1 MIYLA
6 VEGCGYRYTAMSK
19 IDKDPRALYNE
30 ELHRQWRDARSDWDT
45 ESRKDIDFYLG
56 NHFSAE
62 ESDELSQRN
71 QADIPMD
78 RISSAIE
85 KFKAVL
91 TSRAPAF
98 TITPREDSDVQVATL
113 WRTIIGYIWQISDGD
128 SQIKQ
133 AIHDYATTGIGYLYA
148 YIDGQS
154 DFGRGDVKFT
164 YIDPFRVYTSP
175 SSRDRWFSDS
185 DGIILSTILTGE
197 QVLNLY
203 PELGDQTD
211 PETGE
216 VIPGIINDISGFSY
230 DDEDYPASQNKN
242 SITAFTPSD
251 VKDKDYFEVKK
262 YQILERFY
270 KVKVPFYRL
279 IDIQSQEESILS
291 PDEYMEFAE
300 QNAEV
305 LESGAFQVVE
315 VLQNRVKVCAT
326 LGEIV
331 LYESIL
337 NTDEYPI
344 VPLPNVWTGTPYPK
358 SDVSRA
364 RPMQRLL
371 NKLWSLALSHAQAS
385 AGLKLLVPL
394 GSVDDVGQLEKDWAN
409 PNAVI
414 EVDSSQGEPHYPA
427 PQPLAGE
434 FYKLIQ
440 QSEFY
445 IDFIFGLPEMMHGFA
460 EKAPE
465 TVKGTE
471 RMIALGTERP
481 KSKLR
486 DIEFSMNRLGKIIYN
501 LSKGHYTFQK
511 IFRLAQPNN
520 NITEV
525 MANYYTDV
533 SGAVLDMKKDR
544 HFLDQHDIRI
554 EPGST
559 MPSNKWAELNVYLEA
574 YQMGIVDKFE
584 VLKKNPEIFDKEG
597 ILMRTDEKQQM
608 MQQIQALEEQ
618 LKTLQGDL
626 QTAQRESVSDRKKVE
641 VEKFK
646 SRLAEVSS
654 DAKADRRVQRNKLE
668 NEVKL
673 EVEKLARDLE
683 RGSNEVG
690 STPQD

>member
-1 MIYLA
+1 M
-6 VEGCGYRYTAMSK
+6 
-19 IDKDPRALYNE
+19 DQDPRALQNE
-30 ELHRQWRDARSDWDT
+30 ELYRQWRDARSEWDT
-45 ESRKDIDFYLG
+45 EARKDIDFYLG
-56 NHFSAE
+56 NHFTND
-62 ESDELSQRN
+62 ESDELAQRN

-78 RISSAIE
+78 RVSSAIE

-91 TSRAPAF
+91 TSRPPAF
-98 TITPREDSDVQVATL
+98 TITPREDSDVQVANL
-113 WRTIIGYIWQISDGD
+113 WRSIMGYVWEKSDGD
-128 SQIKQ
+128 WQMKQ
-133 AIHDYATTGIGYLYA
+133 AIQDYAVTGMGYLYA
-148 YIDGQS
+148 YIDGES

-164 YIDPFRVYTSP
+164 YLDPFRVYASP

-185 DGIILSTILTGE
+185 DGLILSTILTGE
-197 QVLNLY
+197 QVVNLY
-203 PELGDQTD
+203 PELNDRVD

-216 VIPGIINDISGFSY
+216 EIPGLIREISGFTY
-230 DDEDYPASQNKN
+230 DEEDYPSSQNRN
-242 SITAFTPSD
+242 SMNVFTPAE

-270 KVKVPFYRL
+270 KIKVPYYRI
-279 IDIQSQEESILS
+279 IDMQSQEEDILS
-291 PDEYMEFAE
+291 QEEYLKFASE
-300 QNAEV
+300 NAEAF
-305 LESGAFQVVE
+305 EIGAFTAIE
-315 VLQNRVKVCAT
+315 VLQTRVKVCAS
-326 LGEIV
+326 LGEVV
-331 LYESIL
+331 LYEQIL

-344 VPLPNVWTGTPYPK
+344 VPLPNIWTSTPYPK

-394 GSVDDVGQLEKDWAN
+394 GSVDDIDQLEKDWAN

-434 FYKLIQ
+434 FYRLIQ

-460 EKAPE
+460 DKAPE
-465 TVKGTE
+465 TVRATE
-471 RMIALGTERP
+471 RMIALGSERP

-486 DIEFSMNRLGKIIYN
+486 DIEFSINKLGKVIYN
-501 LSKGHYTFQK
+501 LSKGHYTYKK

-525 MANYYTDV
+525 MANFYTDV
-533 SGAVLDMKKDR
+533 SGAVLDLKKDR
-544 HFLDQHDIRI
+544 HILDQHDIRI

-559 MPSNKWAELNVYLEA
+559 MPSNKYAELSVYLEA
-574 YQMGIVDKFE
+574 FQMGIVDRYE

-597 ILMRTDEKQQM
+597 IMRRTEEKQL
-608 MQQIQALEEQ
+608 MQQQMQAMSEQ
-618 LKTLQGDL
+618 IKNLQGDL
-626 QTAQRESVSDRKKVE
+626 QTAQRESVSDRKRVE

-646 SRLAEVSS
+646 SRLNEVNSES
-654 DAKADRRVQRNKLE
+654 KADRRVQRSKLE

-673 EVEKLARDLE
+673 EVEKLANNLKDVQR
-683 RGSNEVG
+683 EVS
-690 STPQD
+690 STPKA

>member
-1 MIYLA
+1 M
-6 VEGCGYRYTAMSK
+6 
-19 IDKDPRALYNE
+19 DKDPRALYNE

-45 ESRKDIDFYLG
+45 HARTDIDFYLG
-56 NHFSAE
+56 NHFTQD
-62 ESDELSQRN
+62 ESDELAQRN

-78 RISSAIE
+78 RTSAAIE

-98 TITPREDSDVQVATL
+98 TVTPREDSDVKVATV
-113 WRTIIGYIWQISDGD
+113 WRTILGYVWQNSDGD
-128 SQIKQ
+128 SQMKQ
-133 AIHDYATTGIGYLYA
+133 AIHDYATTGMGYLYA
-148 YIDGQS
+148 YTDGES

-164 YIDPFRVYTSP
+164 YIDPFRVYVSP

-185 DGIILSTILTGE
+185 DGMILSTILTGE

-203 PELGDQTD
+203 PELGDRLD
-211 PETGE
+211 PMTGE
-216 VIPGIINDISGFSY
+216 EIPGIINELSGFSY
-230 DDEDYPASQNKN
+230 NDEDYPSSQNKN
-242 SITAFTPSD
+242 SMNTFTPAE
-251 VKDKDYFEVKK
+251 VKDKDYSEVKK

-270 KVKVPFYRL
+270 KVKVPFYRV
-279 IDIQSQEESILS
+279 IDMQTQEEDILSQE
-291 PDEYMEFAE
+291 DYMSFA
-300 QNAEV
+300 QKNSEV
-305 LESGAFQVVE
+305 IEAGMFTVIE
-315 VLQNRVKVCAT
+315 VYQNRVKVCAT

-331 LYESIL
+331 LYENIL

-344 VPLPNVWTGTPYPK
+344 IPLPNVWTGTPYPK
-358 SDVSRA
+358 SDISRA

-394 GSVDDVGQLEKDWAN
+394 GSVDDVSQLEQDWAN

-414 EVDSSQGEPHYPA
+414 EIDSSQGEPHYPA

-434 FYKLIQ
+434 FYRLIQ

-445 IDFIFGLPEMMHGFA
+445 IDFIFGMPEMMHGFSD
-460 EKAPE
+460 KAPD

-471 RMIALGTERP
+471 RMIALGSERP

-486 DIEFSMNRLGKIIYN
+486 DIEFSMNRLGKVLYN
-501 LSKGHYTFQK
+501 LSKGHYTYK
-511 IFRLAQPNN
+511 KMFRLVQPNN
-520 NITEV
+520 DNTEM
-525 MANYYTDV
+525 MAEFYTDMA
-533 SGAVLDMKKDR
+533 STVLDVKKEK
-544 HFLDQHDIRI
+544 HLIDQHDVRI

-559 MPSNKWAELNVYLEA
+559 MPSNKWAELSVYLEA
-574 YQMGIVDKFE
+574 YQMGIVDKYE

-597 ILMRTDEKQQM
+597 IMRRTDEKQQM
-608 MQQIQALEEQ
+608 MSQVAGLEEQ

-626 QTAQRESVSDRKKVE
+626 QTAQRESVTDRKRVE

-646 SRLAEVSS
+646 TKLSEVNT

-668 NEVKL
+668 TEVKL

-683 RGSNEVG
+683 RGAQQAG
-690 STPQD
+690 STRNT

>member
-1 MIYLA
+1 M
-6 VEGCGYRYTAMSK
+6 
-19 IDKDPRALYNE
+19 DQDPRALQNE
-30 ELHRQWRDARSDWDT
+30 ELYRQWRDARSDWDT
-45 ESRKDIDFYLG
+45 EARKDIDFYLG
-56 NHFSAE
+56 NHFTND

-78 RISSAIE
+78 RVSAAIE

-91 TSRAPAF
+91 TSRPPAF

-113 WRTIIGYIWQISDGD
+113 WRTIMGYVWQKSDGD
-128 SQIKQ
+128 WQMKQ
-133 AIHDYATTGIGYLYA
+133 AIQDYATTGMGYLYA
-148 YIDGQS
+148 YIDRES

-164 YIDPFRVYTSP
+164 YLDPFRVYASP

-185 DGIILSTILTGE
+185 DGLILSTILTGE
-197 QVLNLY
+197 QVVNLY
-203 PELGDQTD
+203 PELDDSVD

-216 VIPGIINDISGFSY
+216 EIPGIIREISGFTY
-230 DDEDYPASQNKN
+230 DEEDYPSSQNRN
-242 SITAFTPSD
+242 SMNVFTPAE
-251 VKDKDYFEVKK
+251 VKDKDYFQVKK

-270 KVKVPFYRL
+270 KIKVPFYRI
-279 IDIQSQEESILS
+279 IDMQNQEEEILSQEEYARFVS
-291 PDEYMEFAE
+291 E
-300 QNAEV
+300 NAEAI
-305 LESGAFQVVE
+305 EIGAYTAIE
-315 VLQNRVKVCAT
+315 VLQTRIKVCAT
-326 LGEIV
+326 LGEVV
-331 LYESIL
+331 LYEQVL
-337 NTDEYPI
+337 NTEEYPI
-344 VPLPNVWTGTPYPK
+344 VPLPNIWTGTPYPK

-394 GSVDDVGQLEKDWAN
+394 GSVDDIDQLEKDWAN

-434 FYKLIQ
+434 FYRLIQ

-460 EKAPE
+460 DKAPE
-465 TVKGTE
+465 THKATE
-471 RMIALGTERP
+471 RMIALGSERP

-486 DIEFSMNRLGKIIYN
+486 DVEFSINKLGKVLYN
-501 LSKGHYTFQK
+501 LSKGHYTYKK

-525 MANYYTDV
+525 MANFYTDV
-533 SGAVLDMKKDR
+533 SGAILDLKKDR
-544 HFLDQHDIRI
+544 HILDQHDIRI
-554 EPGST
+554 ESGST
-559 MPSNKWAELNVYLEA
+559 MPSSKYAELAVYLEA
-574 YQMGIVDKFE
+574 FQMGIVDRYE

-597 ILMRTDEKQQM
+597 IMRRTEEKQL
-608 MQQIQALEEQ
+608 MQQQMQAMSEQ
-618 LKTLQGDL
+618 IKNLQGDL
-626 QTAQRESVSDRKKVE
+626 QTAQRESVSDRKRVE

-646 SRLAEVSS
+646 SRLNEVNSES
-654 DAKADRRVQRNKLE
+654 KADRRVQRSKLE

-673 EVEKLARDLE
+673 EVEKLANNLKDVQR
-683 RGSNEVG
+683 EVS
-690 STPQD
+690 STPKA

>member
-1 MIYLA
+1 M
-6 VEGCGYRYTAMSK
+6 
-19 IDKDPRALYNE
+19 DKDPRASYNE
-30 ELHRQWRDARSDWDT
+30 ELYRQWRDSRSDWDT
-45 ESRKDIDFYLG
+45 EARKDIDFYLG
-56 NHFSAE
+56 NHFSQD

-78 RISSAIE
+78 RISAAIE

-91 TSRAPAF
+91 TSRPPAF

-113 WRTIIGYIWQISDGD
+113 WRTVMGYVWQNSDGD
-128 SQIKQ
+128 WQMKQ
-133 AIHDYATTGIGYLYA
+133 AIQDYATTGMGYLYA
-148 YIDGQS
+148 YIDSES

-164 YIDPFRVYTSP
+164 YVDPFRVYASP
-175 SSRDRWFSDS
+175 SSRDRWFGDS

-197 QVLNLY
+197 QAVNLY
-203 PELGDQTD
+203 PELADKQD
-211 PETGE
+211 PLTGE
-216 VIPGIINDISGFSY
+216 VIPGIINDISGFTY
-230 DDEDYPASQNKN
+230 DEEDYPSSQNKN
-242 SITAFTPSD
+242 SMVVFTPAD
-251 VKDKDYFEVKK
+251 VKDKDYYQVKK
-262 YQILERFY
+262 YQVLERFY
-270 KVKVPFYRL
+270 KVKVPYYRV
-279 IDIQSQEESILS
+279 IDMQTQDEDILSQEEYAKFYQENTEAFEI
-291 PDEYMEFAE
+291 
-300 QNAEV
+300 
-305 LESGAFQVVE
+305 GAFTAIE
-315 VLQNRVKVCAT
+315 VLQTRVKVCASM
-326 LGEIV
+326 GEVV
-331 LYESIL
+331 LYEQIL

-344 VPLPNVWTGTPYPK
+344 IPLPNIWTGTPYPK

-394 GSVDDVGQLEKDWAN
+394 GSVDDIDQLEKDWAN

-434 FYKLIQ
+434 FYRLIQ

-465 TVKGTE
+465 TMRATE
-471 RMIALGTERP
+471 RMIALGSERP

-486 DIEFSMNRLGKIIYN
+486 DIEFSINKLGKVLYN
-501 LSKGHYTFQK
+501 LSKGHYTYKK

-525 MANYYTDV
+525 MANFYTDV
-533 SGAVLDMKKDR
+533 SQAILDLKKER
-544 HFLDQHDIRI
+544 HMLDQHDVRI

-559 MPSNKWAELNVYLEA
+559 MPSSKYAELAVYLEA
-574 YQMGIVDKFE
+574 FQMGIVDRYE
-584 VLKKNPEIFDKEG
+584 VLKKNPELFDKEG
-597 ILMRTDEKQQM
+597 IMRRTEERQLMQ
-608 MQQIQALEEQ
+608 QQIQAMEAQ
-618 LKTLQGDL
+618 IKNLQGDL
-626 QTAQRESVSDRKKVE
+626 QTAQRESVSDRKRVE

-646 SRLAEVSS
+646 SRLSEINSES
-654 DAKADRRVQRNKLE
+654 KADRRVQRGKLE

-673 EVEKLARDLE
+673 EVEKLANNLKDVQRKVSSAPE
-683 RGSNEVG
+683 A
-690 STPQD
+690 

>member
-1 MIYLA
+1 L
-6 VEGCGYRYTAMSK
+6 SK

-133 AIHDYATTGIGYLYA
+133 AIHDYATTGVGYLYA

-242 SITAFTPSD
+242 SMTAFTPSD

-305 LESGAFQVVE
+305 LENGAFQVVE

-331 LYESIL
+331 LYESVL

-525 MANYYTDV
+525 MANYYTDI

-646 SRLAEVSS
+646 SRLSEVSS

-683 RGSNEVG
+683 KGSNEVS

>member
-1 MIYLA
+1 M
-6 VEGCGYRYTAMSK
+6 
-19 IDKDPRALYNE
+19 DQDPRALQNE
-30 ELHRQWRDARSDWDT
+30 ELYRQWRDARSEWDT
-45 ESRKDIDFYLG
+45 EARKDIDFYLG
-56 NHFSAE
+56 NHFTND
-62 ESDELSQRN
+62 ESDELAQRN

-78 RISSAIE
+78 RVSSAIE

-91 TSRAPAF
+91 TSRPPAF
-98 TITPREDSDVQVATL
+98 TITPREDSDVQVANL
-113 WRTIIGYIWQISDGD
+113 WRSIMGYVWEKSDGD
-128 SQIKQ
+128 WQMKQ
-133 AIHDYATTGIGYLYA
+133 AIQDYAVTGMGYLYA
-148 YIDGQS
+148 YIDGES

-164 YIDPFRVYTSP
+164 YLDPFRVYASP

-185 DGIILSTILTGE
+185 DGLILSTILTGE
-197 QVLNLY
+197 QVVNLY
-203 PELGDQTD
+203 PELNDSID

-216 VIPGIINDISGFSY
+216 EIPGLIREISGFTY
-230 DDEDYPASQNKN
+230 DEEDYPSSQNRN
-242 SITAFTPSD
+242 SMNVFTPAE

-270 KVKVPFYRL
+270 KIKVPYYRI
-279 IDIQSQEESILS
+279 IDMQSQEEDILS
-291 PDEYMEFAE
+291 QEEYLKFASE
-300 QNAEV
+300 NAEAF
-305 LESGAFQVVE
+305 EIGAFTAIE
-315 VLQNRVKVCAT
+315 VLQTRVKVCAS
-326 LGEIV
+326 LGEVV
-331 LYESIL
+331 LYEQIL

-344 VPLPNVWTGTPYPK
+344 VPLPNIWTSTPYPK

-394 GSVDDVGQLEKDWAN
+394 GSVDDIDQLEKDWAN

-434 FYKLIQ
+434 FYRLIQ

-460 EKAPE
+460 DKAPE
-465 TVKGTE
+465 TVRATE
-471 RMIALGTERP
+471 RMIALGSERP

-486 DIEFSMNRLGKIIYN
+486 DIEFSINKLGKVIYN
-501 LSKGHYTFQK
+501 LSKGHYTYKK

-525 MANYYTDV
+525 MANFYTDV
-533 SGAVLDMKKDR
+533 SGAVLDLKKDR
-544 HFLDQHDIRI
+544 HILDQHDIRI

-559 MPSNKWAELNVYLEA
+559 MPSNKYAELSVYLEA
-574 YQMGIVDKFE
+574 FQMGIVDRYE

-597 ILMRTDEKQQM
+597 IMRRTEEKQL
-608 MQQIQALEEQ
+608 MQQQMQAMQEQ
-618 LKTLQGDL
+618 IKNLQGDL
-626 QTAQRESVSDRKKVE
+626 QTAQRESVSDRKRVE

-646 SRLAEVSS
+646 SKLNEINSES
-654 DAKADRRVQRNKLE
+654 KADRRVQRSKLE

-673 EVEKLARDLE
+673 EVEKLAGNLKDVQR
-683 RGSNEVG
+683 EVS
-690 STPQD
+690 STPKA